1 MFINGIIYPITFS
14 AINTINNILT
24 KSYFLEFIKNTS
36 STNSSMFFMFYKHF
50 FKSIVYIII
59 ALIAY
64 IFYKDN
70 YLTKYKMSINKYPE
84 LIKYIILFSILEVA
98 IGFMFYKSLSYNNLN
113 KFIIY
118 VVISA
123 IIFNSI
129 VGYYIYNEKIT
140 PQILFGYI
148 ICIIGVLIIKYN

>member
-1 MFINGIIYPITFS
+1 MFVNGIIYPISVS
-14 AINTINNILT
+14 AINAIKNIIT

-36 STNSSMFFMFYKHF
+36 TTNSSMFFMFYKHF
-50 FKSIVYIII
+50 FKSLLYIFI

-84 LIKYIILFSILEVA
+84 LIKYIIFFSILE
-98 IGFMFYKSLSYNNLN
+98 ILLGFMFYKSLAHNNLN
-113 KFIIY
+113 KFVIY

-123 IIFNSI
+123 IIFNGI
-129 VGYYIYNEKIT
+129 IGYYIYHEKFNA
-140 PQILFGYI
+140 QLLFGYV
-148 ICIIGVLIIKYN
+148 ICIIGILIVKFS